1 MENINK
7 SPSEYIYS
15 IYKDYEKRGI
25 NTSDISHAIQRATGT
40 EGMSSIEAVT
50 KWLKEVGSSSSAAT
64 F

>member
-7 SPSEYIYS
+7 SPSEHIYS
-15 IYKDYEKRGI
+15 IYKDYEKRGM
-25 NTSDISHAIQRATGT
+25 NTADISRAIQRATGT

-50 KWLKEVGSSSSAAT
+50 KWLNEMDSSSSAAT